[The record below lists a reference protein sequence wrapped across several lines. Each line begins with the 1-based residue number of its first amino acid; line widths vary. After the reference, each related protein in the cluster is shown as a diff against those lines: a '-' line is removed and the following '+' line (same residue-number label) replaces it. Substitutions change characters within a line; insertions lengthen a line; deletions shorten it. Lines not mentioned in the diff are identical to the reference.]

1 MRGAHLA
8 RRVSMAQQLSH
19 PAPIEVTS
27 TTTTDHENSVSERLI
42 IPTWLSSRMAGSC
55 QMYGAAPAPKQRVPS
70 SAATRCHGGAHV
82 NPNSFRAENSQ
93 GSSNR
98 PVRGGESRGVTP
110 YRTPTAGDRRVLG
123 CEAADGVPV
132 VTGGGLLPASLWVLE
147 RHDGG
152 FGTARRPPLADRGAR
167 DDRGGLP

>member
-1 MRGAHLA
+1 
-8 RRVSMAQQLSH
+8 MAQQLSH

-42 IPTWLSSRMAGSC
+42 IPTWLSSSMTASC
-55 QMYGAAPAPKQRVPS
+55 PI
-70 SAATRCHGGAHV
+70 H
-82 NPNSFRAENSQ
+82 PNSFRAENSQ

-98 PVRGGESRGVTP
+98 PVRGGESRGVIP

-132 VTGGGLLPASLWVLE
+132 TGGGLLPASLWVLE
-147 RHDGG
+147 RHDGRLWQIV
-152 FGTARRPPLADRGAR
+152 ALATTVVGCREFLGPSFDGPAVPA
-167 DDRGGLP
+167 G